1 MCWIIHVGEFYGPN
15 ASLYVESRFKLGVM
29 NGHGEVPPKMNC
41 DCFIEI
47 ELMYF
52 FNRLWTYCVA

>member
-29 NGHGEVPPKMNC
+29 NGHGEVPPKMSC

-52 FNRLWTYCVA
+52 F